1 MSQVSEEPAAVPCKY
16 RTGKTLGRGSF
27 SVVKEAI
34 HLETGEVFACK
45 VINKRLMEGRQ
56 KMVRNEVEILKIVS
70 SRHAN
75 IVTLHDYFETRNNVC
90 LCFDLCTGGELL
102 KVILE
107 KGKYYER
114 DAAQLM
120 RKVFDGVSYIHNA
133 GIVHRD
139 LKPDNLLFKDGEIMI
154 ADFGL
159 SRFMDEDK
167 PQVLTEVC
175 GTPGYMAPEV
185 YRKRCHDPGADIWSL
200 GVITYFVLAGYIP
213 FDRAETD
220 QEMES
225 VLSGDYTFEPS
236 QSWESVTGLAKG
248 FISSCLIRN
257 HTHRPS
263 ATQLLDHPWLS
274 DNTRET
280 SVQSD
285 KSFDLLPLV
294 KEASCEK
301 RTSRSSNSSNPLVHR
316 FTAP

>member
-1 MSQVSEEPAAVPCKY
+1 
-16 RTGKTLGRGSF
+16 
-27 SVVKEAI
+27 
-34 HLETGEVFACK
+34 
-45 VINKRLMEGRQ
+45 
-56 KMVRNEVEILKIVS
+56 
-70 SRHAN
+70 
-75 IVTLHDYFETRNNVC
+75 
-90 LCFDLCTGGELL
+90 
-102 KVILE
+102 
-107 KGKYYER
+107 
-114 DAAQLM
+114 
-120 RKVFDGVSYIHNA
+120 
-133 GIVHRD
+133 
-139 LKPDNLLFKDGEIMI
+139 MI

-185 YRKRCHDPGADIWSL
+185 YRKRTPDARSPFLQLSVSLGCHDPGADIWSL

-263 ATQLLDHPWLS
+263 ATQLLDHPVRFYFVPGEARGCETDTQFPQWLS

-301 RTSRSSNSSNPLVHR
+301 RTSKLIPITVIHGS
-316 FTAP
+316 AA